1 MAETARWNNHIFEVS
16 PNLVRGFDS
25 LSVTGSAAVEEKSTG
40 NQAYASYKNGGC
52 TQVTMKALLSAFTG
66 CDVREEAM
74 AFVDEARRGCYG
86 YLYVNGKKLVACPLM
101 LTSASISETEIA
113 PGGTW
118 TYAEA
123 KLTFKQC
130 DKYDGE
136 SSGSNSSKSSSGSSG
151 SSKSGSVKSAEA
163 TDWRYTYTSRLRR
176 GEAADR
182 GLVNARSVSTV
193 GTTADG
199 RKAAQE
205 YINSKVTK
213 ASAAS
218 SANSTASARAGNGT
232 KVQLIQ

>member
-101 LTSASISETEIA
+101 LISASISETEIA

-136 SSGSNSSKSSSGSSG
+136 SSGSSSSKSSSG

-163 TDWRYTYTSRLRR
+163 TDWRYACISRLRR
-176 GEAADR
+176 GEVTDR
-182 GLVNARSVSTV
+182 VLANARSVSTV